1 MLRRNSN
8 KHNRQV
14 FKMKT
19 IIRDGS
25 IPLALNK
32 SSRTRYLRDR
42 RLSELIKRCRR
53 LEKEGFDYLFPIRK
67 VLETVRH
74 EKDENPH
81 LFKGCFVLDRDRGFY
96 YEVVMKKV
104 R

>member
-1 MLRRNSN
+1 
-8 KHNRQV
+8 
-14 FKMKT
+14 MKT

-53 LEKEGFDYLFPIRK
+53 LEKEGFDYLIDQALPSFR
-67 VLETVRH
+67 E
-74 EKDENPH
+74 
-81 LFKGCFVLDRDRGFY
+81 RGF
-96 YEVVMKKV
+96 
-104 R
+104 

>member
-1 MLRRNSN
+1 
-8 KHNRQV
+8 
-14 FKMKT
+14 MKT

-74 EKDENPH
+74 EKGRKST
-81 LFKGCFVLDRDRGFY
+81 LIQRMFRLRS
-96 YEVVMKKV
+96 
-104 R
+104 